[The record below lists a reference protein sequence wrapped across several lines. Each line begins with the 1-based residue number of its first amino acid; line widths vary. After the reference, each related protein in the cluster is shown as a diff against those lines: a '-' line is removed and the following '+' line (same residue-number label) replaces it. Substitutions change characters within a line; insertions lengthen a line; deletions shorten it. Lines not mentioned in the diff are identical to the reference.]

1 MVAADQG
8 GQYQSGMNGERPLSG
23 VQPSVDLII
32 RNARLSDRLSEG
44 PLDIAVEHGRI
55 VAIAR
60 GISADADIYDAGGY
74 LACPGLIESH
84 IHLDK
89 SRIID
94 RCAPQERS
102 QLSPVKGV
110 APLKKSMSVEDV
122 RRRAERTLEECIKH
136 GTTRI
141 RTQVE
146 ADPGIGMRGF
156 DAVQS
161 LIADYRW
168 AVDIEIC
175 VFPQEGLISY
185 PGTEE
190 LLTHGLKRGARVI
203 GGAPRYDSDE
213 AGQIHRIFEL
223 AREFDVDIDMHLDVG
238 PTPDAMNIHLVRE
251 LTEKYRRGG
260 RVVVGH
266 MAKLSLLP
274 PQQVA
279 ALARSLADAGVAV
292 TVLPTTDLFLMGR
305 DRDHCVVRGVA
316 DANLLLKHGVS
327 CSLSSNNIL
336 NPATPYGDCSLVR
349 VANLYANVLQIDR
362 PEDLRECFGMLTDL
376 SARLLNLKDYG
387 FVVGNP
393 ADVVILAAEKP
404 EQAIAE
410 ISQPVAVFKNGKR
423 TVVWHPPELLRPH

>member
-1 MVAADQG
+1 M
-8 GQYQSGMNGERPLSG
+8 
-23 VQPSVDLII
+23 DLVI
-32 RNARLSDRLSEG
+32 RNARLFDRPTDG
-44 PLDIAVEHGRI
+44 PLDIGVKQGRI
-55 VAIAR
+55 VAVER
-60 GISADADIYDAGGY
+60 GISADAAIYEADGH
-74 LACPGLIESH
+74 LVCPGLIETH

-110 APLKKSMSVEDV
+110 TPLKKSMSVEDV
-122 RRRAERTLEECIKH
+122 RARAERTLEECIKH
-136 GTTRI
+136 GTTRM

-146 ADPGIGMRGF
+146 VDPAIGMRGF
-156 DAVQS
+156 EGVQS
-161 LIADYRW
+161 LIADYLW
-168 AVDIEIC
+168 AIDIEIC

-190 LLTHGLKRGARVI
+190 LLIEGLRQGARVI

-238 PTPDAMNIHLVRE
+238 PTADAMNIHLVRE

-274 PQQVA
+274 PGEVA
-279 ALARSLADAGVAV
+279 ALARSLADTGIAV

-305 DRDHCVVRGVA
+305 NRDHSVVRGVA
-316 DANLLLKHGVS
+316 DANLLIKHGVN

-336 NPATPYGDCSLVR
+336 NPATPYGDCSLIR
-349 VANLYANVLQIDR
+349 MANLYANVLQVDR
-362 PEDLRECFGMLTDL
+362 PGDLRDCFGMLTDM
-376 SARLLNLKDYG
+376 SARLLNLRDYG
-387 FVVGNP
+387 FAVGNP
-393 ADVVILAAEKP
+393 ADVVVIDAREP

-410 ISQPVAVFKNGKR
+410 ISQPLAVFKGGKQ

>member
-1 MVAADQG
+1 M
-8 GQYQSGMNGERPLSG
+8 
-23 VQPSVDLII
+23 DLII
-32 RNARLSDRLSEG
+32 RNARLFDRPSDG
-44 PLDIAVEHGRI
+44 PLDIGIRQGRI
-55 VAIAR
+55 AAIER
-60 GISADADIYDAGGY
+60 GIAAEAEVYDANGH
-74 LACPGLIESH
+74 LACPGLIETH

-94 RCAPQERS
+94 RCAPQERKA
-102 QLSPVKGV
+102 LSPVKGV
-110 APLKKSMSVEDV
+110 TPLKKDMSVEDV
-122 RRRAERTLEECIKH
+122 RARAERTLEDCIKH
-136 GTTRI
+136 GTTRM

-146 ADPGIGMRGF
+146 VDPGIGMRGF
-156 DAVQS
+156 EGVQS

-168 AVDIEIC
+168 AIDIEIC

-190 LLTHGLKRGARVI
+190 LLIEGLKRGAKVI
-203 GGAPRYDSDE
+203 GGAPRYDTDE

-274 PQQVA
+274 PDEVA
-279 ALARSLADAGVAV
+279 ALARSLADTGIAV

-305 DRDHCVVRGVA
+305 NRDHSVVRGVA
-316 DANLLLKHGVS
+316 DANLLARHGVN

-336 NPATPYGDCSLVR
+336 NPATPYGDCSLIR
-349 VANLYANVLQIDR
+349 MANLYANVLQLDR
-362 PEDLRECFGMLTDL
+362 PGELRECFRMLTDM
-376 SARLLNLKDYG
+376 SARLLNLRDYG
-387 FVVGNP
+387 FAVGNP
-393 ADVVILAAEKP
+393 ADVVVIAAQAP

-410 ISQPVAVFKNGKR
+410 ISQPLAVFKNGKR
-423 TVVWHPPELLRPH
+423 TVVWHPPELVRPH

>member
-1 MVAADQG
+1 VI
-8 GQYQSGMNGERPLSG
+8 
-23 VQPSVDLII
+23 VDLVI
-32 RNARLSDRLSEG
+32 RNVRLFDRPSDG
-44 PLDIAVEHGRI
+44 PLDIGVEQGRI
-55 VAIAR
+55 VAIER
-60 GISADADIYDAGGY
+60 GISADAEVYDARGH
-74 LACPGLIESH
+74 LACPGLIETH

-110 APLKKSMSVEDV
+110 MSIDDV
-122 RRRAERTLEECIKH
+122 RTRAERTLEECIKH
-136 GTTRI
+136 GTTRM

-146 ADPGIGMRGF
+146 VDPGIGMRGF
-156 DAVQS
+156 EGVQS

-168 AVDIEIC
+168 AIDIEIC

-190 LLTHGLKRGARVI
+190 LLIEGLKRGARVI

-213 AGQIHRIFEL
+213 AGQIRRIFEL

-274 PQQVA
+274 PQEVA
-279 ALARSLADAGVAV
+279 TLARSLADTGIAV

-305 DRDHCVVRGVA
+305 NRDHSVVRGVA
-316 DANLLLKHGVS
+316 DANLLLKHGVE

-336 NPATPYGDCSLVR
+336 NPATPYGDCSLIR
-349 VANLYANVLQIDR
+349 MANLYANVLQLDR
-362 PEDLRECFGMLTDL
+362 PAELSECFGMLTDR

-387 FVVGNP
+387 FAVGNP
-393 ADVVILAAEKP
+393 ADVVIIGAQAP

-410 ISQPVAVFKNGKR
+410 ISQPLAVFKRGRR
-423 TVVWHPPELLRPH
+423 TVVWHPPELLRPN

>member
-1 MVAADQG
+1 
-8 GQYQSGMNGERPLSG
+8 
-23 VQPSVDLII
+23 VDLII
-32 RNARLSDRLSEG
+32 RNARLSDCLSDG
-44 PLDIAVEHGRI
+44 PLDIGVERGRI
-55 VAIAR
+55 VAIER
-60 GISADADIYDAGGY
+60 GLAADAEVYDARGY
-74 LACPGLIESH
+74 LACPGLIETH

-94 RCAPQERS
+94 RCVPQERS

-110 APLKKSMSVEDV
+110 TPLKKSMSVEDV
-122 RRRAERTLEECIKH
+122 RARAERTLEECIKH
-136 GTTRI
+136 GTTRM

-146 ADPGIGMRGF
+146 VDPGIGMRGF
-156 DAVQS
+156 EGVQS

-168 AVDIEIC
+168 AIDIEIC

-190 LLTHGLKRGARVI
+190 LLIEGLKRGAQVV
-203 GGAPRYDSDE
+203 GGAPRYDSDQ

-238 PTPDAMNIHLVRE
+238 PTPDALNIHLVRE

-266 MAKLSLLP
+266 MAKLSLMP
-274 PQQVA
+274 PDEVA
-279 ALARSLADAGVAV
+279 ALARSLADTGVAV
-292 TVLPTTDLFLMGR
+292 TVLPATDLFLMGR
-305 DRDHCVVRGVA
+305 NRDHSVVRGVA
-316 DANLLLKHGVS
+316 DANLLLKHGVD

-349 VANLYANVLQIDR
+349 MANLYANVLQIDR
-362 PEDLRECFGMLTDL
+362 PGELRECFGMLTDI

-387 FVVGNP
+387 FAVGHP
-393 ADVVILAAEKP
+393 ADVVVVGAQEP

-410 ISQPVAVFKNGKR
+410 IAQPLAVFKNGKQ